1 MALAVSAFR
10 NNAHCGLLVITFCS
24 DAELCAV
31 VRIPKNT
38 PQKMLVDTGDCHVRI
53 ILVLIVLA

>member
-10 NNAHCGLLVITFCS
+10 NNAHCGLLVVTFCS
-24 DAELCAV
+24 DAELCAS

-38 PQKMLVDTGDCHVRI
+38 PKKMLADTGDCE
-53 ILVLIVLA
+53 